1 MALTVSMTL
10 KLEIVKGVRS
20 LKSCRLLKVL
30 IIVIR
35 AQSHSVEAP
44 LPPWFWGWRSLVSI
58 WEKVDRLPR
67 PCSPSEAYLRLLT
80 PLTISKF

>member
-1 MALTVSMTL
+1 MFSKHSQL
-10 KLEIVKGVRS
+10 KNSLSGADSFDDSQMEIVKGVRS

-44 LPPWFWGWRSLVSI
+44 LPPWFGGGDHLCLYGRKLIGSLVPVHLQKPI
-58 WEKVDRLPR
+58 
-67 PCSPSEAYLRLLT
+67 
-80 PLTISKF
+80 